1 MEVNARML
9 DLTGKVAVVTGGT
22 KGIGLAIAE
31 DLLRAGASVTLSART
46 PRDVERVAGEL
57 ESLGPGRVLGVVG
70 DVSSPEGCQALVDET
85 VARFGGLDI
94 LVNNAGLGIFKPIQ
108 EMSVEEWRLQVD
120 VNLGGVFYC
129 TKAAL
134 PYLQAADDAWI
145 INVGS
150 LASRNSF
157 SGGAGYNASKF
168 GLLGMSEAMMLDV
181 RYDGIRTSIIMPGSV
196 DTYFGG
202 RSPSPEGAWK
212 IQPADVARA
221 VMDLLA
227 YPGNSLPS
235 RIELRPTQPPRKG

>member
-57 ESLGPGRVLGVVG
+57 ESLGPGRVLGVAG

>member
-108 EMSVEEWRLQVD
+108 DMSVEEWRLQVD

-212 IQPADVARA
+212 IQSADVARA

>member
-1 MEVNARML
+1 ML

-31 DLLRAGASVTLSART
+31 DLLRAGACVTLSART
-46 PRDVERVAGEL
+46 PRDVDKVAGEL

-134 PYLQAADDAWI
+134 PHLQAADDAWV

-168 GLLGMSEAMMLDV
+168 GLLGMTEAMMLDV
-181 RYDGIRTSIIMPGSV
+181 RYEGIRTSIIMPGSV